1 MFSYNIAMTLPETSK
16 QYRPT
21 LLQWVM
27 SGKMKTNLQVT
38 EAVAYLKKIPSQS
51 SVWSLSISQE
61 QVDLKSVEEACG
73 IGITVD
79 RDEIKQSIASLIE
92 SHRDELV
99 KERYTYPIS
108 KLLYSLKEGRM
119 KWADGKKVKEQ
130 FDQSIFALLG
140 EKTEEDEKVCCL
152 IE

>member
-1 MFSYNIAMTLPETSK
+1 M
-16 QYRPT
+16 
-21 LLQWVM
+21 
-27 SGKMKTNLQVT
+27 
-38 EAVAYLKKIPSQS
+38 
-51 SVWSLSISQE
+51 
-61 QVDLKSVEEACG
+61 EEACG

-119 KWADGKKVKEQ
+119 KWADGKAVKDEL
-130 FDQSIFALLG
+130 DCAILALLG
-140 EKTEEDEKVCCL
+140 EETEEDRIKKSQMKSKAKTKAKTNASKQPTTSIADGFVDAYL
-152 IE
+152 LYTLSLMI